1 MDRTL
6 VYPGSIPLDTDLLS
20 VNRNVMVAIGYLA
33 RATLGEGPVVDG
45 LQCLPTS
52 PTTLGVTISPG
63 SIVQLGVID
72 PLAYGSMSPEATT
85 PLVKMGINTSPTQFS
100 LTAPTTSGQSTNYLI
115 QATFQE
121 ADAVPVVLPYFN
133 AADPSVPYSGPS
145 NSGLSQNTSRIQR
158 AQLQLKAGVPAN
170 TGTQI
175 TPPVDSGWVG
185 LYVVTVSYGQTT
197 VPPANIIQYPTA
209 PFLQWKL
216 SNLRPGFGSG
226 TRNFTT
232 SDVFTVPANVSQVEV
247 EVWGG
252 GAGSYASAPGAP
264 SGGAA
269 AGGYARKRVVGLLPG
284 QTINVTVGAGGAGG
298 LVAGANPTAGG
309 TSSFGPYVSATGGSL
324 NYLASAS
331 TPQHGGTPAGVG
343 AGGDIN
349 LMGSAGA
356 PAVMNQG
363 GLGGAAPMGGAQNS
377 GTTGVPGVFP
387 GGGASGAG
395 TGADSITRFNGAA
408 GAPGLVVVRW

>member
-20 VNRNVMVAIGYLA
+20 VNRNVMIAIGYLA

-45 LQCLPTS
+45 LSCLPTS
-52 PTTLGVTISPG
+52 PTTLGVTVSPG
-63 SIVQLGVID
+63 SIAQLGVID
-72 PLAYGSMSPEATT
+72 PLAYGSMSAEPTI
-85 PLVKMGINTSPTQFS
+85 PLVKMGINASPTNFT
-100 LTAPTTSGQSTNYLI
+100 LTAPTTSGHSTNYLI
-115 QATFQE
+115 QAAFQE
-121 ADAVPVVLPYFN
+121 SDAVPVVLPYFN
-133 AADPSVPYSGPS
+133 AADPSVAYSGPT
-145 NSGLSQNTSRIQR
+145 NSGLPQNTLRTQR
-158 AQLQLKAGVPAN
+158 VQLQLKAGVPAN
-170 TGTQI
+170 TSTQV

-197 VPPANIIQYPTA
+197 VLPANIVQYPTA

-226 TRNFTT
+226 TKSFSA
-232 SDVFTVPANVSQVEV
+232 SDVFVVPANVNQVEV

-252 GAGSYASAPGAP
+252 GAGSYASSPGAP

-269 AGGYARKRVVGLLPG
+269 AGGYARKRIVGLLPG
-284 QTINVTVGAGGAGG
+284 QTINVSVGTGGSGG
-298 LVAGANPTAGG
+298 LVAGTTPTAGG
-309 TSSFGPYVSATGGSL
+309 TSSFGSYLSATGGSL

-331 TPQHGGTPAGVG
+331 APQHGGTPAGVG
-343 AGGDIN
+343 VGGDIN

-356 PAVMNQG
+356 PALLNQG

-395 TGADSITRFNGAA
+395 TGADSLTRYNGAA
-408 GAPGLVVVRW
+408 GAGGLVVVRW